1 MKKPELL
8 SPCGDMECLK
18 AAVYNG
24 CDAVYLGGESFG
36 ARKFA
41 KNFSRDE
48 IVEAVKFC
56 HLYGVRVFV
65 TVNTVV
71 YEDEVEQLIDYV
83 RFLHKSNV
91 DALIVQDLGVMN
103 IIRHKFPNMEIHAS
117 TQAHNYD
124 NYGIEAVKN
133 IGCKRVVLARELTL
147 DEVKNIKVDIEKEVF
162 VHGALCLC
170 YSGNCLF
177 SAFANNRS
185 GNRGECVG
193 SCRMKYKFLQNNKE
207 LDIKGEY
214 PLSMKSLCTLPLI
227 GKLIDAGIDSFKIEG
242 RMKSKEYVGYITR
255 LYREKIDEYLTNKTV
270 TVTKEEVENMMKLY
284 NREFTLGYLFN
295 DINSD
300 HMNNKSS
307 NHMGVVI
314 GDMLYSDKK
323 IIKFRL
329 RSDLYQEDGIR
340 FDNKDGMIVNK
351 LYNEKMLLVNHLS
364 KGDIAIVDNKIGLD
378 HALIVRKTIDS
389 KLNEAINNFEK
400 KKVEVSIKCDA
411 LVGKELSVTVVC
423 GDTKITKTGAKLE
436 KADKAPTSKERII
449 EQLSKLG
456 GTPFKLD
463 DIKVNTKEDAFVPI
477 KLLNDLRRECISE
490 LTIVRENSI
499 PHKFSECD
507 YEVEKNNK
515 KNKFNINILVSNEEQ
530 LNEVAKYKVN
540 NIYTSDFELYKKY
553 KKNYNMFYRTD
564 RVEKDFKELKKENI
578 LATNLSAVYK
588 YYKNNT
594 VISDSY
600 LNVLNSSAIEYLNTY
615 KLDRITLSYENTLDN
630 LKELK
635 DYLSNIEVIVY
646 GTPELM
652 VMKHDLIDYN
662 VHTNDK
668 FKEFY
673 KYSIEGINKDRY
685 KIIKE
690 NDNTY
695 IYDKNKYNLLDKIDY
710 IKSLKVGSIRLEFF
724 DEDKN
729 TINGILKEVFNG

>member
-1 MKKPELL
+1 MKRPEVL

-48 IVEAVKFC
+48 IVEAARFC
-56 HLYGVRVFV
+56 HLYGVRVYV

-71 YEDEVEQLIDYV
+71 YEDEIDKLIDYV

-124 NYGIEAVKN
+124 KYGIEAIKN

-207 LDIKGEY
+207 LDIGGEY

-227 GKLIDAGIDSFKIEG
+227 NKLIDAGIDSFKIEG

-295 DINSD
+295 DITSD
-300 HMNNKSS
+300 HMNIKSS
-307 NHMGVVI
+307 NHMGVII

-378 HALIVRKTIDS
+378 HALIVRKTIDT
-389 KLNEAINNFEK
+389 KLNDAINNYEK
-400 KKVEVSIKCDA
+400 KKVPVSIKCDA
-411 LVGKELSVTVVC
+411 LVGKELSVSVIC
-423 GDTKITKTGAKLE
+423 DDIKITKTGAILE
-436 KADKAPTSKERII
+436 KADKAPTSKDRII

-456 GTPFKLD
+456 GTAFTLD

-477 KLLNDLRRECISE
+477 KLLNDLRRECINE
-490 LTIVRENSI
+490 LTSTRENSI
-499 PHKFSECD
+499 PHEFKECD
-507 YEVEKNNK
+507 YVVEKNNK
-515 KNKFNINILVSNEEQ
+515 KNKFNINVLVSNEEQ
-530 LNEVAKYKVN
+530 LNEVVKYKVD
-540 NIYTSDFELYKKY
+540 NIYTSDFELYEKY
-553 KKNYNMFYRTD
+553 KKKYNMYYRTD

-588 YYKNNT
+588 YYKNNN

-685 KIIKE
+685 KVIKE

-695 IYDKNKYNLLDKIDY
+695 IYDKNKYNLIDKIDY

-724 DEDKN
+724 DEDKS
-729 TINGILKEVFNG
+729 TINSILKEVFNG